1 MTIIT
6 RRTALV
12 GASGLLLAGC
22 EKITGS
28 PTVRKVL
35 TLGEKATLSGQRLV
49 TDRNALA
56 PEFSR
61 ADISPKFRMNGNR
74 MPASTEYQAHMA
86 NAFADWKLE
95 IGGKVA
101 RPFSLSLAQLKAAP
115 QRTQI
120 TRHDC
125 VEGWSAIG
133 EWTGVPLAL
142 LLRQA
147 QVSPSV
153 QYIVFHCADDFS
165 GTPYYESID
174 MIDALHPQTILAHT
188 MNRQPLP
195 VGHGAP
201 IRLRVERALGY
212 KQAKYVMKI
221 EAVETLAGLHGGGGG
236 YWEDHS
242 GYQWFAGI

>member
-1 MTIIT
+1 MTLVT
-6 RRTALV
+6 RRNAIV

-22 EKITGS
+22 EKITAS

-56 PEFSR
+56 PEFTR
-61 ADISPKFRMNGNR
+61 ADLSPRFRMNGNR
-74 MPASTEYQAHMA
+74 LPASAEYQAHMA
-86 NAFADWKLE
+86 SDFADWKLE

-101 RPFSLSLAQLKAAP
+101 RPFSLTLAQLKAAP

-133 EWTGVPLAL
+133 EWTGVPLGL
-142 LLRQA
+142 ILRQA
-147 QVSPSV
+147 QVSPSA

-165 GTPYYESID
+165 GIPYYESID
-174 MIDALHPQTILAHT
+174 MIDAMHPQTILAHT

-212 KQAKYVMKI
+212 KQAKYVMRI
-221 EAVETLAGLHGGGGG
+221 EAVATLAGIHGGGGG

>member
-1 MTIIT
+1 MTLIS
-6 RRTALV
+6 RRSALV
-12 GASGLLLAGC
+12 GAGGLLLAGC
-22 EKITGS
+22 DRITAS

-49 TDRNALA
+49 TGNALA
-56 PEFSR
+56 PEFTR
-61 ADISPKFRMNGNR
+61 ADMSPKFRVNGNS
-74 MPASTEYQAHMA
+74 MPGSADYAAHMA
-86 NAFADWKLE
+86 NGFTDWKLE
-95 IGGKVA
+95 VGGLVA
-101 RPFSLSLAQLKAAP
+101 RPLTMSLAQLRSAP

-142 LLRQA
+142 ILRHAGISSQA
-147 QVSPSV
+147 

-174 MIDALHPQTILAHT
+174 MSEARHPQTILAHT
-188 MNRQPLP
+188 MNRQPLS
-195 VGHGAP
+195 VAHGAP
-201 IRLRVERALGY
+201 IRLRVERQLGY
-212 KQAKYVMKI
+212 KHAKYVMKI
-221 EAVETLAGLHGGGGG
+221 EAVSSLNGIYGGKGG

-242 GYQWFAGI
+242 GYQWYAGI

>member
-6 RRTALV
+6 RRAALV
-12 GASGLLLAGC
+12 GAGGLLLAGC
-22 EKITGS
+22 DKITTS

-56 PEFSR
+56 PEFTR
-61 ADISPKFRMNGNR
+61 AGISPKFRMNGNR
-74 MPASTEYQAHMA
+74 LPASPAYQAHMA
-86 NAFADWKLE
+86 SNFADWKLE

-101 RPFSLSLAQLKAAP
+101 RPFSLTLAQLKAAP

-142 LLRQA
+142 LLHQA
-147 QVSPSV
+147 QVSPSA

-165 GTPYYESID
+165 GKPYYESID

-212 KQAKYVMKI
+212 KHAKYVMRI
-221 EAVETLAGLHGGGGG
+221 EAVETLAGLYGGGGG

>member
-1 MTIIT
+1 MTLIS
-6 RRTALV
+6 RRSALV
-12 GASGLLLAGC
+12 GASGLLLSGC
-22 EKITGS
+22 EKITTAPS
-28 PTVRKVL
+28 VRKVL
-35 TLGEKATLSGQRLV
+35 TFGEKAMLSGQRLV

-56 PEFSR
+56 PEFTR
-61 ADISPKFRMNGNR
+61 ADLSPRFRMNGNR
-74 MPASTEYQAHMA
+74 MPASAEYQAHMA
-86 NAFADWKLE
+86 NGFADWKLQ

-101 RPFSLSLAQLKAAP
+101 RPLSLSLAQLKAAP

-125 VEGWSAIG
+125 VEGWSAIV
-133 EWTGVPLAL
+133 EWTGVPLAM

-147 QVSPSV
+147 QISQSA
-153 QYIVFHCADDFS
+153 QYVIFHCADDFS

-221 EAVETLAGLHGGGGG
+221 EAVETLAGIHRGGGG

>member
-1 MTIIT
+1 MTLIS
-6 RRTALV
+6 RRSALI
-12 GASGLLLAGC
+12 GATGLLLTGC
-22 EKITGS
+22 DKITTS

-35 TLGEKATLSGQRLV
+35 TLGEKATHGGQRLV
-49 TDRNALA
+49 TGRNALA

-61 ADISPKFRMNGNR
+61 ADMSPQFRVNGNSL
-74 MPASTEYQAHMA
+74 PASPDYAAHMA
-86 NAFADWKLE
+86 KAFADWRLE
-95 IGGKVA
+95 VGGLVG
-101 RPFSLSLAQLKAAP
+101 RPLTMSLSQLRSAP

-133 EWTGVPLAL
+133 EWTGVPLGL
-142 LLRQA
+142 ILRHA
-147 QVSPSV
+147 KVSWKA

-174 MIDALHPQTILAHT
+174 MIEAMHPQTILAHT
-188 MNRQPLP
+188 MNREPLS

-201 IRLRVERALGY
+201 IRLRVERQLGY
-212 KQAKYVMKI
+212 KQAKYVMKV
-221 EAVETLAGLHGGGGG
+221 EAVATLAGLHGGKGG

-242 GYQWFAGI
+242 GYQWYAGI

>member
-1 MTIIT
+1 MIS
-6 RRTALV
+6 RRGALI
-12 GASGLLLAGC
+12 GASGLLLSGC
-22 EKITGS
+22 DRITTS
-28 PTVRKVL
+28 PMVRKIL
-35 TLGEKATLSGQRLV
+35 TLGEKATLTGQRLV

-56 PEFSR
+56 PEFTR
-61 ADISPKFRMNGNR
+61 ADLSPRFRVNGNS
-74 MPASTEYQAHMA
+74 MPKSPIYASHLA
-86 NAFADWKLE
+86 NGFADWKLE
-95 IGGKVA
+95 VGGLVG
-101 RPFSLSLAQLKAAP
+101 RPMTLTLAQLKAAP

-147 QVSPSV
+147 QLSDKA

-165 GTPYYESID
+165 GIPYYESID
-174 MIDALHPQTILAHT
+174 LIDAMHPQTILAHT

-212 KQAKYVMKI
+212 KQAKYVMRI
-221 EAVETLAGLHGGGGG
+221 EAVASLAGIHGGKGG

>member
-1 MTIIT
+1 MIS
-6 RRTALV
+6 RRSALIS
-12 GASGLLLAGC
+12 ASGLLVSGC
-22 EKITGS
+22 DRITAS

-35 TLGEKATLSGQRLV
+35 TLGEKATLTGQRLV

-56 PEFSR
+56 PEFTR
-61 ADISPKFRMNGNR
+61 ADLSPRFRVNGNA
-74 MPASTEYQAHMA
+74 MPKSPIYA
-86 NAFADWKLE
+86 NHLANGFADWKLE
-95 IGGKVA
+95 VGGLVG
-101 RPFSLSLAQLKAAP
+101 RPMTLTLAQLKAAP

-120 TRHDC
+120 TRQDC

-147 QVSPSV
+147 QLSDKA
-153 QYIVFHCADDFS
+153 QYVVFHCADDFS
-165 GTPYYESID
+165 GVPYYESID
-174 MIDALHPQTILAHT
+174 LIDAMHPQTILAHT

-201 IRLRVERALGY
+201 VRLRVERALGY
-212 KQAKYVMKI
+212 KQAKYVMRI
-221 EAVETLAGLHGGGGG
+221 EAVASLAGIHGGMGG

>member
-1 MTIIT
+1 MTLVT
-6 RRTALV
+6 RRNAIV

-22 EKITGS
+22 EKITAS

-56 PEFSR
+56 PEFTR
-61 ADISPKFRMNGNR
+61 ADLSPRFRMNGNR
-74 MPASTEYQAHMA
+74 LPASPAYQAHMA
-86 NAFADWKLE
+86 SNFADWKLE

-101 RPFSLSLAQLKAAP
+101 RPFSLTLAQLKAAP

-147 QVSPSV
+147 QVSPSA

-188 MNRQPLP
+188 MNPSP
-195 VGHGAP
+195 CPSATAP
-201 IRLRVERALGY
+201 RSVCASNAL
-212 KQAKYVMKI
+212 
-221 EAVETLAGLHGGGGG
+221 LAT
-236 YWEDHS
+236 S
-242 GYQWFAGI
+242 RPSM

>member
-1 MTIIT
+1 MTLMS
-6 RRTALV
+6 RRSALV
-12 GASGLLLAGC
+12 GATGLLLSGC
-22 EKITGS
+22 EKITTAPS
-28 PTVRKVL
+28 VRKIL
-35 TLGEKATLSGQRLV
+35 TSGEKAMLSGQRLV

-56 PEFSR
+56 PEFTR
-61 ADISPKFRMNGNR
+61 ADLSPRFRMNGNR
-74 MPASTEYQAHMA
+74 MPASADYQAHMA
-86 NAFADWKLE
+86 NGFADWKLE
-95 IGGKVA
+95 IAGKVA
-101 RPFSLSLAQLKAAP
+101 RPFSLSLAQLKSAP

-133 EWTGVPLAL
+133 EWTGVPLGL

-147 QVSPSV
+147 QISQSA
-153 QYIVFHCADDFS
+153 QYIIFHCADDFS

-188 MNRQPLP
+188 MNGQPLP

-221 EAVETLAGLHGGGGG
+221 EAVDTLAGIYGGGGG